1 MQIPIR
7 NGREFIAEELLSR
20 LRKCAVAL
28 LVVLVRAV
36 QLSAQSAG
44 RLRFRMG
51 RLGARVVNGA
61 ATDRKSGRARAVMI
75 VPGQGLAI
83 RTHRRGAT
91 HRAASCRRGRRLP
104 RTSSATTISAPETSR
119 MRLRFSSSTFWRIRT
134 LLMRTPTLQTPI
146 WRMGRRT
153 LPANMPRRH
162 WPCSIRITP
171 RHRRGLIPIK
181 GGARSATAQSRRWH
195 KRPRDPIID
204 ISWQL
209 ESRGHSCSEED
220 QVHTGIAQAR
230 LFVVGSKWVWFVSQ
244 KRRWPRDYTSR
255 LVPGGRLVGIS
266 RSHSRMTGNPS
277 VIGKGRIADDYP
289 GTIAWDWIEQFQASV
304 IDC

>member
-1 MQIPIR
+1 
-7 NGREFIAEELLSR
+7 
-20 LRKCAVAL
+20 
-28 LVVLVRAV
+28 
-36 QLSAQSAG
+36 
-44 RLRFRMG
+44 
-51 RLGARVVNGA
+51 
-61 ATDRKSGRARAVMI
+61 MI

-304 IDC
+304 IPKLCTESGLVRRCLDFSPCRGYRLGS